1 MALYQCLLL
10 GAPTPEQAASFSA
23 TFDECLALFGL
34 QLGRDYTIDRGIQ
47 AHFNEVTATVA
58 VFFGAEGA
66 EYFEATVLTRLGV
79 PVVPV
84 VSTAARVGAE
94 LAPSCRHRCATSML

>member
-10 GAPTPEQAASFSA
+10 GGPTPEQAASFSA
-23 TFDECLALFGL
+23 TFDEYVDLFEL
-34 QLGRDYTIDRGIQ
+34 KRGRDYTVDCGIQ
-47 AHFNEVTATVA
+47 VHFSDVTATVA

-66 EYFEATVLTRLGV
+66 EYPEAATLSRLGV

-84 VSTAARVGAE
+84 V
-94 LAPSCRHRCATSML
+94 

>member
-10 GAPTPEQAASFSA
+10 GAPTDDQAAAFVT

-34 QLGRDYTIDRGIQ
+34 QRGRDYTVDRGITED
-47 AHFNEVTATVA
+47 FSDTTATVA

-66 EYFEATVLTRLGV
+66 EYPEATRLIRLKVHADLCHRGV
-79 PVVPV
+79 APRAFGGIA
-84 VSTAARVGAE
+84 TAYVGKG
-94 LAPSCRHRCATSML
+94 

>member
-23 TFDECLALFGL
+23 TFDECFSLFGL
-34 QLGRDYTIDRGIQ
+34 QAGRDYTVNRGIQ
-47 AHFNEVTATVA
+47 AHFSEVTATAA

-66 EYFEATVLTRLGV
+66 EYPEAAVLPRLG
-79 PVVPV
+79 
-84 VSTAARVGAE
+84 
-94 LAPSCRHRCATSML
+94 CR